1 MDLKER
7 MKKSIENFIRFG
19 GNTKSIEL
27 DQESMATI
35 DDIKDDGI
43 TDFKIDNIPLT
54 REIAMKITAL
64 NEGINQIADSISAL
78 PVYLYK
84 REDDGS
90 RQKVKDKRNKLLNLE
105 NSKHSTSYNMKKNL
119 IMDFLFYGNG
129 YLDINRDIKNEIISL
144 MHIPYKEVQ
153 LIDVNPINKR
163 EAEYQYSYWGMTNEF
178 HEVLNLVRNPYKD
191 QLNGVGV
198 LEEGSMALE
207 GATGLDEYSK
217 NVIKYRL

>member
-19 GNTKSIEL
+19 GSTKSIEL
-27 DQESMATI
+27 DQESMAAI

-43 TDFKIDNIPLT
+43 TDFKIDNTPLT
-54 REIAMKITAL
+54 REVAMKITAL

-105 NSKHSTSYNMKKNL
+105 NSKHSTS
-119 IMDFLFYGNG
+119 
-129 YLDINRDIKNEIISL
+129 
-144 MHIPYKEVQ
+144 
-153 LIDVNPINKR
+153 
-163 EAEYQYSYWGMTNEF
+163 
-178 HEVLNLVRNPYKD
+178 
-191 QLNGVGV
+191 
-198 LEEGSMALE
+198 
-207 GATGLDEYSK
+207 
-217 NVIKYRL
+217 